1 VPFAFLTSATNHRLR
16 HEELDGKPRHF
27 HAMPYG
33 ARNIWGVTTGI
44 SRTLYER
51 LYC

>member
-1 VPFAFLTSATNHRLR
+1 MPFAFLTSATNHRLR

-27 HAMPYG
+27 HEMPYG

>member
-1 VPFAFLTSATNHRLR
+1 MPFAFLTSATNHRLR

-33 ARNIWGVTTGI
+33 ARNILSVTPGI
-44 SRTLYER
+44 LRNLYER
-51 LYC
+51 LYS